1 MKIFHHKERIF
12 QLADKKM
19 IEGWNAEMPLLFIG
33 YIREKRMSTYPKPVQ
48 KEVNAY
54 LDYILENSAIPM
66 LLTALN
72 NEDVEVRKNVA
83 KSIVDVSENNPS
95 MLKIALSHMEKASN
109 DRNKEVANAMKKSLK
124 NYQKYLKRLKTAAK
138 RKELTALRKKM
149 DEIDTQ
155 FAEGTISDNDYI
167 KEQKNYLK
175 LKREIQLAEEVD

>member
-1 MKIFHHKERIF
+1 MKIFQHKERIF

-54 LDYILENSAIPM
+54 LDDVLENSAIPM
-66 LLTALN
+66 LLTAIN
-72 NEDVEVRKNVA
+72 NEDVEIRKNVA
-83 KSIVDVSENNPS
+83 KSIVDVSEQNPS

-109 DRNKEVANAMKKSLK
+109 DRNKEVADAMKKALK

-149 DEIDTQ
+149 DEIDVQ
-155 FAEGTISDNDYI
+155 FADGRISDSAYI
-167 KEQKNYLK
+167 LEQKNYLK
-175 LKREIQLAEEVD
+175 LKREIELAETVD